1 VTELAKSTFGER
13 RVPSRRPGRL
23 TQREV
28 DVLALIADG
37 LSNGEIAQR
46 LFVSDETVKS
56 HVKSLL
62 EKLRARTRAHAVA
75 LALRRELIE

>member
-13 RVPSRRPGRL
+13 RVPSRRPGL